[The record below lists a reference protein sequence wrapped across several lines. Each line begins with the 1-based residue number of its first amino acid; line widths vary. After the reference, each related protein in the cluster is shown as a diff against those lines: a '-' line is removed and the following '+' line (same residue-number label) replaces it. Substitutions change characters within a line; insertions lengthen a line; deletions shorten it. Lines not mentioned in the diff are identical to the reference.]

1 METEREL
8 ILLFEGVKR
17 AADDAVADGDLEF
30 SSAENRCLDGL
41 KQLEKFHVN
50 YHLLVSTQVGKRLR
64 HLTKHPRKK
73 IRDLASILIG
83 LWKNII
89 VEQTMS
95 DKKNGISNK
104 KDPVRSGETSESV
117 KAQKGN
123 SMKAEGNC
131 EGETVKPERNNSS
144 TIRKLEKVVDS
155 ETSSSA
161 KRAKSADGVKMKKN
175 SDVKS
180 TRVEEKLKKEV
191 SSSSDVRQPAPNG
204 VATPKMSC
212 VVLCNDPLR
221 DKIRELL
228 SEALFKVSGEINEDL
243 SEEADAV
250 DPYRL
255 AVSLECALHE
265 NWGKSNGKQKIKYRS
280 IVFNLKDPHNPDFRR
295 KVLLG
300 HIKPEQV
307 VNMTPEEMASDD
319 RQRQNQEI
327 KEKAL
332 FDCERGAKRQ
342 ASTNQFKCSRCG
354 KNECTYYQMQTR
366 SADEPMTTYVTC
378 VNCENHWKFC

>member
-1 METEREL
+1 
-8 ILLFEGVKR
+8 
-17 AADDAVADGDLEF
+17 
-30 SSAENRCLDGL
+30 
-41 KQLEKFHVN
+41 
-50 YHLLVSTQVGKRLR
+50 
-64 HLTKHPRKK
+64 
-73 IRDLASILIG
+73 
-83 LWKNII
+83 
-89 VEQTMS
+89 MS
-95 DKKNGISNK
+95 DKKKNGNSDK
-104 KDPVRSGETSESV
+104 KDSIKSVETSESV
-117 KAQKGN
+117 KVQKGN
-123 SMKAEGNC
+123 SIRVEENHA
-131 EGETVKPERNNSS
+131 GETVKLEGNNSS
-144 TIRKLEKVVDS
+144 TTRKLEKVVDS

-161 KRAKSADGVKMKKN
+161 KRAKSVDGVKMKNN

-180 TRVEEKLKKEV
+180 IRVEEKVKKEV
-191 SSSSDVRQPAPNG
+191 SSTSDVRKPAPNG

-228 SEALFKVSGEINEDL
+228 SEALLKVSSEISEDRR
-243 SEEADAV
+243 EEADVV

-265 NWGKSNGKQKIKYRS
+265 NWGKSNGRQKIKYRS
-280 IVFNLKDPHNPDFRR
+280 IIFNLKDPHNPDFRR

-300 HIKPEQV
+300 HIQPEQV

>member
-1 METEREL
+1 M
-8 ILLFEGVKR
+8 
-17 AADDAVADGDLEF
+17 
-30 SSAENRCLDGL
+30 
-41 KQLEKFHVN
+41 
-50 YHLLVSTQVGKRLR
+50 
-64 HLTKHPRKK
+64 
-73 IRDLASILIG
+73 IG

-89 VEQTMS
+89 VEQTIS
-95 DKKNGISNK
+95 DKKNGNSDK
-104 KDPVRSGETSESV
+104 KDSVRSVETSESV
-117 KAQKGN
+117 KVQKGN
-123 SMKAEGNC
+123 SMKVEENFEGD
-131 EGETVKPERNNSS
+131 TVKLERNNSS

-161 KRAKSADGVKMKKN
+161 KRAKSVDGVKMNN

-180 TRVEEKLKKEV
+180 IRVEEKVKKEV
-191 SSSSDVRQPAPNG
+191 SSTSDVRKPAPNG
-204 VATPKMSC
+204 VATPKMSS
-212 VVLCNDPLR
+212 VVLCHDPLR

-228 SEALFKVSGEINEDL
+228 SEALLKVSGEITEDL
-243 SEEADAV
+243 REEADAV

-265 NWGKSNGKQKIKYRS
+265 NWGKSNGRQKIKYRS
-280 IVFNLKDPHNPDFRR
+280 IVFNLKDQHNPDFRR

-342 ASTNQFKCSRCG
+342 ASTNQFKCNRCG

>member
-144 TIRKLEKVVDS
+144 TIRKLE
-155 ETSSSA
+155 
-161 KRAKSADGVKMKKN
+161 
-175 SDVKS
+175 
-180 TRVEEKLKKEV
+180 KKEV